1 MIFFNVYFV
10 DSDFCKAMRSAG
22 SLDALAT
29 AQLTSGDM
37 VERIAKGEGKEA
49 IQQTLTEI
57 ERKTPTDAL
66 ELSLTP
72 LQAAMRMPVKDCA
85 APVEVGAQVPGRGSR
100 AVALPIDVVGW
111 NRPKSLESSARY
123 SKAKAAAM
131 IRPQS
136 YEHGGGLLRLA
147 EANAAAE
154 GKGRSVDSAGAGAGG
169 GAATVT
175 IGGGAPPGESAS
187 VGGGVEA
194 TAPSPRKWSKEASPV
209 GGGRADASVSPG
221 GWAGEKGGG
230 EPLPVVKMDL
240 GGEIVRESL
249 ADRRMRDSIR
259 LRGIGAGGV
268 GGAGGL
274 GFSPRIVPPSSAN
287 FVAPGPLPAS
297 PRPTVSPVEKVSTSL
312 ASSASS
318 LLPIQPQKATVT
330 AEVTGAKAGGAL
342 GAAAASG
349 KSGGDPAERH
359 RIPIPRKKI
368 APEDDLPPRD
378 STAGEVDLGWG
389 SEGPPA
395 DLVGPPPSSAGSN
408 SSCGSNNVSQ
418 RSSKALRF
426 GGVSGNERKGVK
438 RRDQRRNDA
447 RQTGHD
453 VFDGRFKGGGGGIV
467 ADVPENGVCQGGDSM
482 CMDDDDDFCGGRQD
496 RRRTSRGMLCV
507 PPNVCGE
514 WALDSIVSKHSY
526 LLVKVVLV

>member
-1 MIFFNVYFV
+1 M

-49 IQQTLTEI
+49 IQKTLTEI
-57 ERKTPTDAL
+57 ERKTPADGL
-66 ELSLTP
+66 ELSLSP
-72 LQAAMRMPVKDCA
+72 LQAVMRMPLKNCSASAEAGV
-85 APVEVGAQVPGRGSR
+85 QIPGRGSR
-100 AVALPIDVVGW
+100 ALAPPMDIVGW

-123 SKAKAAAM
+123 SKAKVSSM

-136 YEHGGGLLRLA
+136 YEHGVGLMRLL

-154 GKGRSVDSAGAGAGG
+154 GKGRSVDSAGVGAGG

-175 IGGGAPPGESAS
+175 IGGGATPGESAS

-230 EPLPVVKMDL
+230 EPLPVFKMDL
-240 GGEIVRESL
+240 GGDVFRESL

-259 LRGIGAGGV
+259 LRGIGAGSV
-268 GGAGGL
+268 GAVGGL
-274 GFSPRIVPPSSAN
+274 GFSPRIVASSSVN
-287 FVAPGPLPAS
+287 FAAPGPSPAS
-297 PRPTVSPVEKVSTSL
+297 PLPTVSPVEEVLTSL

-318 LLPIQPQKATVT
+318 SLPLQLQKGTET
-330 AEVTGAKAGGAL
+330 AEATGAKAGGAL

-349 KSGGDPAERH
+349 KSGGEPAERH
-359 RIPIPRKKI
+359 RILMPRKKI
-368 APEDDLPPRD
+368 VPEDDLPPRD

-395 DLVGPPPSSAGSN
+395 DLVGPPPSSDGSN

-426 GGVSGNERKGVK
+426 GGVSGNERKGVR
-438 RRDQRRNDA
+438 RRDHRGNGV
-447 RQTGHD
+447 RQTGHG
-453 VFDGRFKGGGGGIV
+453 VFDGRLNGGGIV
-467 ADVPENGVCQGGDSM
+467 TDVPENGVCQGGDSM
-482 CMDDDDDFCGGRQD
+482 CMDDDDDDFCGGRQD
-496 RRRTSRGMLCV
+496 RRRTSRGLLCV
-507 PPNVCGE
+507 PPRVCGE
-514 WALDSIVSKHSY
+514 
-526 LLVKVVLV
+526 